1 MPNLVFV
8 KRSSLASIPVA
19 LAFTAIAASAPRR
32 LVAQQ
37 RGVGA
42 ISGTITSSTGTPL
55 SDVTVFAPTL
65 RRGTLTESTGRF
77 HLANLPAGAVKL
89 VAQRVGLLM
98 DTATVTVQEGA
109 AVHLQ
114 LTLREA
120 ATVVAPV
127 VVSATRELQ
136 RRNEGSVTIDALG
149 GAEIRQTH
157 ASHPKELMNRLA
169 GVHVSDLSGEGHS
182 MAIRQPITTK
192 PMYLY
197 LEDGIPTRATGFFN
211 HNALYEVNLAQA
223 AGIEVI
229 KGPGTALYGSDAIG
243 GVVNVL
249 TRPAPLTA
257 SAEGSVERGSFG
269 YSRLLAS
276 GGSTWGNNGLRADIN
291 VTHGDNWKSEAPFNR
306 QSGTLRWDTVLGAS
320 GWAAKTVLTGT
331 NVSQQDV
338 PALSTALFDTATT
351 TNLAPIASRKVKA
364 LRASTELARE
374 SGRSLLSV
382 TAYGRLND
390 MQLVPSWQLS
400 YDPQTYETSN
410 ASAGFLARYRRD
422 FTPLD
427 ARLIVGLDG
436 DWSPGRFTAA
446 RAITARSGPQNAWQT
461 FTRGETQYDY
471 DVTYRAASPYVHAE
485 LSPIPG
491 LRLDAGVRADVS
503 GYSYHTS
510 LAPVDT
516 GAHRRPADARIGYAH
531 LSPKLG
537 AAYDLGGGQSV
548 FASYRHGFRA
558 PSQGQLFTQG
568 SAEHTVDL
576 SPVTVDSWEA
586 GVRGLAGSRLVYQ
599 LAAYDMTIRDD
610 IVSYTTASN
619 TKESRNAGRSR
630 HRGVEASSGLALTPT
645 LRLDAAWSVS
655 SQRYVDWTPQAARPA
670 ANGKPAVAEISYA
683 GRTMEQAP
691 RDLGSVLLA
700 YAPASL
706 HGGRLEAEWSH
717 TGAYAADAANT
728 HSYAGY
734 DLLNVRASAAIRPG
748 TELFARVVN
757 LTNRKYAELESYDNF
772 QKEQYTPGAPRSLVV
787 GVRVGR

>member
-1 MPNLVFV
+1 M
-8 KRSSLASIPVA
+8 
-19 LAFTAIAASAPRR
+19 
-32 LVAQQ
+32 
-37 RGVGA
+37 
-42 ISGTITSSTGTPL
+42 
-55 SDVTVFAPTL
+55 
-65 RRGTLTESTGRF
+65 
-77 HLANLPAGAVKL
+77 H
-89 VAQRVGLLM
+89 
-98 DTATVTVQEGA
+98 
-109 AVHLQ
+109 
-114 LTLREA
+114 EA

-136 RRNEGSVTIDALG
+136 RRSEGSVTIDALG
-149 GAEIRQTH
+149 AADIRQTH

-249 TRPAPLTA
+249 TKAAPLTA
-257 SAEGSVERGSFG
+257 SAEGSVEGGSFG

-276 GGSTWGNNGLRADIN
+276 GGSTWGSNGIRADIN
-291 VTHGDNWKSEAPFNR
+291 VTHGNNWKSEAPFNR
-306 QSGTLRWDTVLGAS
+306 QSGTLRWDTELGAT
-320 GWAAKTVLTGT
+320 GWAAKTVIAGT

-338 PALSTALFDTATT
+338 PALSSALFDTARA

-374 SGRSLLSV
+374 SGRTLWSF
-382 TAYGRLND
+382 TGYGRLND

-400 YDPQTYETSN
+400 YDPQTYQTSN

-422 FTPLD
+422 FAPLET
-427 ARLIVGLDG
+427 RLIVGVDG
-436 DWSPGRFTAA
+436 DWSPGRFNAA
-446 RAITARSGPQNAWQT
+446 QAITSRSGPQNSWQT

-485 LSPIPG
+485 LSPIPR
-491 LRLDAGVRADVS
+491 LRIDAGMRADFS
-503 GYSYHTS
+503 DYAYHTF

-516 GAHRRPADARIGYAH
+516 GAHRRPADTQIGYAH

-537 AAYDLGGGQSV
+537 AAFDLGNGHSI
-548 FASYRHGFRA
+548 FTSYRHGFRA

-568 SAEHTVDL
+568 SAERTVDL

-610 IVSYTTASN
+610 IVSYTTSSN
-619 TKESRNAGRSR
+619 TKESRNAGRTR
-630 HRGVEASSGLALTPT
+630 HRGVEVSSGLAISST
-645 LRLDAAWSVS
+645 LRLDLAWSVS
-655 SQRYVDWTPQAARPA
+655 SQRYVDWTPQAARPTT
-670 ANGKPAVAEISYA
+670 NGKPAVAEVSYA
-683 GRTMEQAP
+683 GRAMEQAP

-717 TGAYAADAANT
+717 TGAYATDAANT
-728 HSYAGY
+728 HAYAGY
-734 DLLNVRASAAIRPG
+734 DLLNVRASAAITPS
-748 TELFARVVN
+748 TEIFARVVN
-757 LTNRKYAELESYDNF
+757 LANRKYAELESYDNF

-787 GVRVGR
+787 GMRVGR

>member
-1 MPNLVFV
+1 MLRLDLVN
-8 KRSSLASIPVA
+8 RGSLASLPAA
-19 LAFTAIAASAPRR
+19 LAFTAAVVAAPHR
-32 LVAQQ
+32 LDAQ
-37 RGVGA
+37 RLGA
-42 ISGTITSSTGTPL
+42 GAVNGTITSSTGAAL
-55 SDVTVFAPTL
+55 SDVTVFVPSL

-77 HLANLPAGAVKL
+77 HLANLPAGAVAL
-89 VAQRVGLLM
+89 VVQRVGLLM
-98 DTATVTVQEGA
+98 DTVTVTVQA
-109 AVHLQ
+109 DATVNTK
-114 LTLREA
+114 LTMREA
-120 ATVVAPV
+120 ATMVAPV

-136 RRNEGSVTIDALG
+136 RRSEGSVTIDALG
-149 GAEIRQTH
+149 AADIRQTH
-157 ASHPKELMNRLA
+157 ASHPRELMNRLA

-211 HNALYEVNLAQA
+211 HNALYEVNLPQA

-249 TRPAPLTA
+249 TRAAPLTA
-257 SAEGSVERGSFG
+257 SAEASAEGGSFG

-291 VTHGDNWKSEAPFNR
+291 VTHGDNWKSEAPFDR
-306 QSGTLRWDTVLGAS
+306 QSGTLRWDAMLGAA

-338 PALSTALFDTATT
+338 PALSTALFDTASA

-364 LRASTELARE
+364 LRASTEISRG
-374 SGRSLLSV
+374 SGNTLWSF
-382 TAYGRLND
+382 TGYGRLND

-410 ASAGFLARYRRD
+410 ASAGFLLRYRRD
-422 FTPLD
+422 FAPLE
-427 ARLIVGLDG
+427 ARLIVGFDG

-446 RAITARSGPQNAWQT
+446 RAITGRSGPLNAWQT

-485 LSPIPG
+485 LTPLPR
-491 LRLDAGVRADVS
+491 LRVDVGVRADVS
-503 GYSYHTS
+503 GYAYHTL

-516 GAHRRPADARIGYAH
+516 GAHRRPEDMRIAYSH

-537 AAYDLGGGQSV
+537 ATYDLSGGQSL

-576 SPVTVDSWEA
+576 SPVRVDSWEA
-586 GVRGLAGSRLVYQ
+586 GLRGQAGSRLVYQ

-610 IVSYTTASN
+610 IVSYATSSN
-619 TKESRNAGRSR
+619 TKEARNAGRTR
-630 HRGVEASSGLALTPT
+630 HRGVEVSSGLAVTPT
-645 LRLDAAWSVS
+645 LRFDVAWSVS

-670 ANGKPAVAEISYA
+670 ANGKAAVDEISYA
-683 GRTMEQAP
+683 GHAIEQAP
-691 RDLGSVLLA
+691 RELGSMLLA

-706 HGGRLEAEWSH
+706 KGGRLEAEWSH
-717 TGAYAADAANT
+717 TGAYATDPANT

-734 DLLNVRASAAIRPG
+734 DQLSLRASAAITPH

-757 LTNRKYAELESYDNF
+757 LTNRKYAELLAYDNF
-772 QKEQYTPGAPRSLVV
+772 QKEQYTPGAPRSLVL
-787 GVRVGR
+787 GMRVGS